1 MTNYLKT
8 ANKASCYGCRA
19 CEKICPDSAVALS
32 PDSEGFLYP
41 VLDSSR
47 CVGCGLC
54 LKVCPFDNNFDE
66 DRTPLKV
73 YAAQY
78 KNENALNNSSSGGIF
93 SAVADLVLKEGG
105 AVCGCIFNENFKTV
119 HIVTKNAEEAEKMRG
134 SKYVQSDTAD
144 TFTEIKRLLESGTRV
159 LFTGTPC
166 QVDGL
171 KRFLLRDYDNLIT
184 IDLICH
190 GVPSPRFFEEFL
202 KDEER
207 KNGKITDIRFR
218 DKPRNGWRSQGSISF
233 LKNGRKSTR
242 VISPYNSSYY
252 QLYYLADSIS
262 RMSCYS
268 CKYASTNRV
277 GDITIGD
284 YWNVGSLKPE
294 IAPEKG
300 VSVLLVNSPLGEK
313 LLNELGYSVALC
325 ETSLENAVANNG
337 NLSRPSDMPKSR
349 GDIYKRLEA
358 EGYSAVA
365 KQDCKYSY
373 VMPFLKKHM
382 PKRLKSVLKALLRRR
397 SS

>member
-1 MTNYLKT
+1 MTTYLKT

-19 CEKICPDSAVALS
+19 CEKICSHSAIAFS

-41 VLDSSR
+41 SLDSSR
-47 CVGCGLC
+47 CVECGLC
-54 LKVCPFDNNFDE
+54 LKVCPYDNNFTE
-66 DRTPLKV
+66 DKKPIKV

-105 AVCGCIFNENFKTV
+105 AVCGCIFNEDFKAV
-119 HIVTKNAEEAEKMRG
+119 HIVTKNPEAVEKMRG

-144 TFTEIKRLLESGTRV
+144 IFTEIKRLLEDGTKV

-171 KRFLLRDYDNLIT
+171 KRFLLKDYDNLIT

-190 GVPSPRFFEEFL
+190 GVPSQRFFEEFL

-218 DKPRNGWRSQGSISF
+218 DKTRNGWRSQGSISF

-268 CKYASTNRV
+268 CKYSSTNRV

-284 YWNVGSLKPE
+284 YWNIESIKPE
-294 IAPEKG
+294 IPSEKG
-300 VSVLLVNSPLGEK
+300 ISAMLVNSLRGEK
-313 LLNELGYSVALC
+313 LIAELGDSVALY
-325 ETSLENAVANNG
+325 ETSLESAVSGNG
-337 NLSRPSDMPKSR
+337 NLSRPSAMPKCR
-349 GDIYKRLEA
+349 TDIYKRLESQ
-358 EGYSAVA
+358 GYKAVV
-365 KQDCKYSY
+365 KQYCRYSY
-373 VMPFLKKHM
+373 IIPFLKKHA
-382 PKRLKSVLKALLRRR
+382 PKKIKTALKKILH
-397 SS
+397 

>member
-1 MTNYLKT
+1 MTTYLKT
-8 ANKASCYGCRA
+8 ADKASCYGCRA
-19 CEKICPDSAVALS
+19 CEKICPYSSITFS

-41 VLDSSR
+41 TLDSSR
-47 CVGCGLC
+47 CVECGLC
-54 LKVCPFDNNFDE
+54 LKVCPYDNNFTE
-66 DRTPLKV
+66 NKKPIKV

-78 KNENALNNSSSGGIF
+78 KNENALNKSSSGGIF

-105 AVCGCIFNENFKTV
+105 AVCGCVFDGNFKAV
-119 HIVTKNAEEAEKMRG
+119 HIVTNNPEEVEKMRG

-144 TFTEIKRLLESGTRV
+144 TFTQIKRLLEDGTRV

-171 KRFLLRDYDNLIT
+171 KRFLLKDYDNLIT

-202 KDEER
+202 KDEEC

-233 LKNGRKSTR
+233 LKNGRKKNR

-268 CKYASTNRV
+268 CKYSCTNRV

-284 YWNVGSLKPE
+284 YWNIGSINPE
-294 IAPEKG
+294 IPTQKG
-300 VSVLLVNSPLGEK
+300 ISVVLVNSPRGEK
-313 LLNELGYSVALC
+313 LIAELADSVALY
-325 ETSLENAVANNG
+325 ETSLEAAVSNNG
-337 NLSRPSDMPKSR
+337 NLLRPSEMPKSR
-349 GDIYKRLEA
+349 TDIYKRLENQ
-358 EGYSAVA
+358 GYEAVA
-365 KQDCKYSY
+365 KQDCSYSY
-373 VMPFLKKHM
+373 VMPFLKKHA
-382 PKRLKSVLKALLRRR
+382 PKKIKSVLKKIIH
-397 SS
+397 